1 MRFDNVLTS
10 LQTGKADLAVATV
23 SLKMKDGEANAV
35 ALRKNSADL
44 KEVVDKVIQKLK
56 DEGTYQSYLE
66 KAASLTE
73 VEE

>member
-1 MRFDNVLTS
+1 ML
-10 LQTGKADLAVATV
+10 
-23 SLKMKDGEANAV
+23 LKCRSSCRNCQLEDEGRRSNAV

-73 VEE
+73 VEQ